1 MENLMLKN
9 REGVSALEVVGS
21 YSQSSWKR
29 VPWTCSVRHHVE
41 YLPIGIFIDKVASVG
56 NVDDILWHLLEGPKP
71 SYLPLLWPARWKM
84 LSPFWQCS
92 SVDNVLYNYTVLH
105 LLVFED
111 ALEKS
116 GAWESW
122 EIERLGLGPT
132 SVWTSFIFLLF
143 ISILDWCGY
152 FHARFFYSSK
162 NMLCRLPSW
171 LNQIVQISY
180 E

>member
-1 MENLMLKN
+1 MLKN
-9 REGVSALEVVGS
+9 REGVSALEGLGS

-29 VPWTCSVRHHVE
+29 VPWTCSVGHHVE
-41 YLPIGIFIDKVASVG
+41 YLPNWD
-56 NVDDILWHLLEGPKP
+56 LYWEGCKCWKCWRHIVTSSGKPKP
-71 SYLPLLWPARWKM
+71 SYLPLLCQKGDGIFHPAG
-84 LSPFWQCS
+84 QCS
-92 SVDNVLYNYTVLH
+92 NVDYVLYNYTVLH

-132 SVWTSFIFLLF
+132 SVWISFIFLLL
-143 ISILDWCGY
+143 ISILDRRGN
-152 FHARFFYSSK
+152 FHVRFFYSSK
-162 NMLCRLPSW
+162 NTLCQLPSW